1 MSIFYTEWKKM
12 INIKKLYIFNFSLLK
27 CNLSRRR
34 LIWLILIELIDINR
48 INDKTKNT
56 NGKYKLGKEFIY
68 EYLNLSI
75 LEYRQI

>member
-1 MSIFYTEWKKM
+1 M
-12 INIKKLYIFNFSLLK
+12 
-27 CNLSRRR
+27 
-34 LIWLILIELIDINR
+34 IDINR